1 MLRAILMACLIALFF
16 GCASKKAQDVKEA
29 PWTGDSGLAPPSL
42 QQPDAASARESDVS
56 PIRSSADAAVPA
68 SIPAPATEVPPAKL
82 EQLGEMSDSTP
93 GAANVIQRPC
103 DLENCAVV
111 LAIGTHQAAESVD
124 QDDGGPGLYMPQGMY
139 SAETAG
145 QPGSVDCVGRPEG
158 RPALGYLGPDARRRG
173 AGDTAAQRAAI
184 SRRRSGAGQRE
195 QHIALELRRLRPAAL
210 PALFSPLPWLPNCCS
225 ETMPICAPRVRA

>member
-1 MLRAILMACLIALFF
+1 MACVIALFF

-56 PIRSSADAAVPA
+56 PIRSSTDAAVPA
-68 SIPAPATEVPPAKL
+68 PIPAPAAQVPPAKL

-111 LAIGTHQAAESVD
+111 LAIGTHQAAESLD
-124 QDDGGPGLYMPQGMY
+124 QDDGGPGLYMPQGVY

-145 QPGSVDCVGRPEG
+145 EPAVVDAYGVQKIVQLWDVSVLMRDGAVQVIRQRNEPLFRVGDPVLVNG
-158 RPALGYLGPDARRRG
+158 NN
-173 AGDTAAQRAAI
+173 I
-184 SRRRSGAGQRE
+184 
-195 QHIALELRRLRPAAL
+195 
-210 PALFSPLPWLPNCCS
+210 LPWN
-225 ETMPICAPRVRA
+225 